1 MEKAEYLLGI
11 VKGRRSIRRFKPNPV
26 QKEHLNFIFEAA
38 RWAPSA
44 GNRQSWR
51 FIVVTESE
59 MRQKIGEIYQTI
71 RESELKLL
79 PPDSPHYKATA
90 ERVKAEFYKNMFAGA
105 PINIVVCGVPK
116 ESFRMRT
123 YVQDC
128 AVTTQNLLLMA
139 HALGLGS
146 VYINFDRPEHE
157 DLVKQIQKLL
167 EVPEDVKIMAILPLG
182 YPDEQP
188 TVPPRKELDEI
199 VFHEKYGQKARRE
212 LR

>member
-11 VKGRRSIRRFKPNPV
+11 MKGRRSIRRFKPVPV
-26 QKEHLNFIFEAA
+26 QKELLDFILEAA
-38 RWAPSA
+38 KWAPSA

-59 MRQKIGEIYQTI
+59 MRRKIGEIYQRI
-71 RESELKLL
+71 REGELDLL
-79 PPDSPHYKATA
+79 PPDSRYYKAMS
-90 ERVKAEFYKNMFAGA
+90 ERLKSNFYRDMFAGA
-105 PINIVVCGVPK
+105 PVNIVVCGVPK

-128 AVTTQNLLLMA
+128 AVTTQNMLLMA
-139 HALGLGS
+139 HALSLGS
-146 VYINFDRPEHE
+146 VYINFDRPEHV

-188 TVPPRKELDEI
+188 AAPPRKELHET
-199 VFHEKYGQKARRE
+199 VFYERYGQKA
-212 LR
+212 

>member
-11 VKGRRSIRRFKPNPV
+11 IKGRRSIRRFKSILVP
-26 QKEHLNFIFEAA
+26 KEYLNFIFEAA

-51 FIVVTESE
+51 FIVVTENE
-59 MRQKIGEIYQTI
+59 MRRRIGEIYQQI
-71 RESELKLL
+71 REDELKSL
-79 PPDSPHYKATA
+79 PLDSPYYKAVS
-90 ERVKAEFYKNMFAGA
+90 ERVKTNFYRDIFTGA
-105 PINIVVCGVPK
+105 PVHIIVCGIPK

-123 YVQDC
+123 YVLDC
-128 AVTTQNLLLMA
+128 AISIQNILLTA
-139 HALGLGS
+139 YALGLSS

-157 DLVKQIQKLL
+157 NLIKQIQKLL

-188 TVPPRKELDEI
+188 VVPPRKELDEI
-199 VFHEKYGQKARRE
+199 VFYEKYGLKTKNE
-212 LR
+212 

>member
-1 MEKAEYLLGI
+1 LGVI
-11 VKGRRSIRRFKPNPV
+11 KGRRSIRRFKSILVP
-26 QKEHLNFIFEAA
+26 KEYLDFILEAA

-51 FIVVTESE
+51 FIVVTENG
-59 MRQKIGEIYQTI
+59 MRRRIGEIYQQI
-71 RESELKLL
+71 RRGELKSL
-79 PPDSPHYKATA
+79 PPDSPYYKAVS
-90 ERVKAEFYKNMFAGA
+90 ERVKTNFHRDMFTGA
-105 PINIVVCGVPK
+105 PVHIIVCGIPK

-128 AVTTQNLLLMA
+128 AIAIQNILLA
-139 HALGLGS
+139 AYALGLGS

-157 DLVKQIQKLL
+157 TLVKQIQKLL

-199 VFHEKYGQKARRE
+199 VFYEKYGQKTKNE
-212 LR
+212 